1 MNIQE
6 GLQPARPRQT
16 PWMPSKKRPAK
27 AKAKAKV
34 AKAKTA
40 KSPSPAG
47 ASQPMATDIS
57 MRDAF
62 AAVFKKMQAGMKA
75 DLRD

>member
-1 MNIQE
+1 
-6 GLQPARPRQT
+6 
-16 PWMPSKKRPAK
+16 MPSKKRPAK
-27 AKAKAKV
+27 AKAKAKAKA

-57 MRDAF
+57 IRDAF

>member
-16 PWMPSKKRPAK
+16 PWMPSKKRP
-27 AKAKAKV
+27 AKAKV

>member
-1 MNIQE
+1 
-6 GLQPARPRQT
+6 
-16 PWMPSKKRPAK
+16 MPSKKRPAK
-27 AKAKAKV
+27 AKVAKAKVAKAKV

-57 MRDAF
+57 MHDAF

>member
-27 AKAKAKV
+27 AKV

-47 ASQPMATDIS
+47 ASQPRATDIS

>member
-16 PWMPSKKRPAK
+16 PWMPSKKRP

>member
-1 MNIQE
+1 
-6 GLQPARPRQT
+6 
-16 PWMPSKKRPAK
+16 MPSKKRPAK
-27 AKAKAKV
+27 AKVAKAKV

-62 AAVFKKMQAGMKA
+62 AAVLKKMQAGMKA

>member
-1 MNIQE
+1 
-6 GLQPARPRQT
+6 
-16 PWMPSKKRPAK
+16 MPSKKRP
-27 AKAKAKV
+27 AKAKV

-40 KSPSPAG
+40 KAPSPAG

-62 AAVFKKMQAGMKA
+62 AAVLKKMQAGMKA
-75 DLRD
+75 DIRD